1 MYNDATMEQV
11 KILAKQLKIPTFVQY
26 PDLLRQAGA
35 DTDFGSLLLTLMR
48 NEYDQRQENQ
58 NRRRLKQVGFP
69 YMKTL
74 EELDLSR
81 YDGKIS
87 ELFIGELASCRF
99 IREKKNIIMLGNP
112 GRGKTHMAIGLALK
126 ACSLGM
132 NVLFKNAASL
142 FTELSE
148 ARDNYVLGKL
158 EKRIRKA
165 DLLILDE
172 MGYVSFDRYQSELL
186 FKVITDR
193 SERGSII
200 VTTNL
205 PFSEW
210 TTLFENTAMVAAM
223 VDRLTFQS
231 YILDMNG
238 QSYRLEQAKKQKW

>member
-11 KILAKQLKIPTFVQY
+11 KILAKQLKIPTFVKY

-35 DTDFGSLLLTLMR
+35 DTDFGSFLLTLMR

-58 NRRRLKQVGFP
+58 NRRRLKQAGLP

-142 FTELSE
+142 STELSE

-186 FKVITDR
+186 FKVIADR

-210 TTLFENTAMVAAM
+210 TTLFENTAMV
-223 VDRLTFQS
+223 DRLTFQS

-238 QSYRLEQAKKQKW
+238 QSYRLEQAKKQKR

>member
-11 KILAKQLKIPTFVQY
+11 KILAKQLKIPTFV
-26 PDLLRQAGA
+26 DLLRQAGA
-35 DTDFGSLLLTLMR
+35 DTDFGSFLLTLMR

-58 NRRRLKQVGFP
+58 NRRRLKQTGLP

-132 NVLFKNAASL
+132 NVLFKNAH
-142 FTELSE
+142 LSFHG
-148 ARDNYVLGKL
+148 A
-158 EKRIRKA
+158 
-165 DLLILDE
+165 
-172 MGYVSFDRYQSELL
+172 F
-186 FKVITDR
+186 R
-193 SERGSII
+193 S
-200 VTTNL
+200 
-205 PFSEW
+205 
-210 TTLFENTAMVAAM
+210 A
-223 VDRLTFQS
+223 
-231 YILDMNG
+231 
-238 QSYRLEQAKKQKW
+238 

>member
-58 NRRRLKQVGFP
+58 NRRRLKQAGLP

-126 ACSLGM
+126 M

-142 FTELSE
+142 STELSE
-148 ARDNYVLGKL
+148 VRDNYVLGKL

-172 MGYVSFDRYQSELL
+172 IGYVSFDRYQSELL
-186 FKVITDR
+186 FKVIADR
-193 SERGSII
+193 SLVSRFFRKFKLNFNFI
-200 VTTNL
+200 
-205 PFSEW
+205 
-210 TTLFENTAMVAAM
+210 
-223 VDRLTFQS
+223 
-231 YILDMNG
+231 
-238 QSYRLEQAKKQKW
+238 